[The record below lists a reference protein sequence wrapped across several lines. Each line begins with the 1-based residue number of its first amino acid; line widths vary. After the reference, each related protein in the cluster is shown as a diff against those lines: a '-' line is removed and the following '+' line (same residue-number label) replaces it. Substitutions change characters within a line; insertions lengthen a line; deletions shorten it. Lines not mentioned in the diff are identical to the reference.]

1 MWMRPSVRVG
11 QPTPRLCILVSVVH
25 LEVFVSTLAAP
36 PTSTADVVRQ
46 PAEIRCAA
54 ELAALRA
61 ADRGPRPQG
70 WLLSPKAV
78 ETFVLGSREPLRDAR
93 GAAIQITPKFVGD
106 RRLVQVAIATLAS
119 DRALM
124 LAGEPGTAKS
134 WLSEHL
140 AAAISGTSLLVVQGT
155 AGTTEE
161 QVKYSWNYAL
171 LIAEGP
177 SRRALVESPV
187 LRGMQQGQLVR
198 LEELTRCAA
207 EVQDALIS
215 VLSEKQVAI
224 PELDEVVPARRG
236 FSVIATAN
244 TRDRGVNDMSSA
256 LKRRFNFVTIP
267 VVADLEQE
275 AAIVERR
282 STELLAD
289 LGVPAQVPR
298 DLVKLLAT
306 VFSELRRGQTV
317 DGKAK
322 VKSPSTV
329 LSTAEL
335 ISVVADGALIGSF
348 FGQGGQGQ
356 PTVHDCFSALVGT
369 VAKEN
374 QADLAVLQE
383 YLETV
388 AKGRS
393 ERLWRELY
401 RAGQDVLG
409 G

>member
-1 MWMRPSVRVG
+1 MG
-11 QPTPRLCILVSVVH
+11 TEII
-25 LEVFVSTLAAP
+25 
-36 PTSTADVVRQ
+36 RQ
-46 PAEIRCAA
+46 PAEVRCAQ
-54 ELAALRA
+54 ELAVLKEH
-61 ADRGPRPQG
+61 DRWNRPPG
-70 WLLSPKAV
+70 WELSPRMV
-78 ETFVLGSREPLRDAR
+78 EAFIMGSKELGVA
-93 GAAIQITPKFVGD
+93 PKFVGD

-119 DRALM
+119 DRGLM
-124 LAGEPGTAKS
+124 LVGEPGTAKS

-140 AAAISGTSLLVVQGT
+140 AAAISGSSQYIVQGT

-177 SRRALVESPV
+177 SRKALVESPV
-187 LRGMQQGQLVR
+187 LRGMQGGKVVR
-198 LEELTRCAA
+198 FEELTRCAA

-215 VLSEKQVAI
+215 ILSEKQVAI

-236 FSVIATAN
+236 FALIGTAN
-244 TRDRGVNDMSSA
+244 TRDRGVNEMSSA

-267 VVADLEQE
+267 VIADVDQE
-275 AAIVERR
+275 VAIVEQR
-282 STELLAD
+282 SHELLGD
-289 LGVPAQVPR
+289 LGAGARVKR
-298 DLVKLLAT
+298 DLIELLT
-306 VFSELRRGQTV
+306 HVFAELRRGQTL

-335 ISVVADGALIGSF
+335 ISVVANAGLMGSF
-348 FGQGGQGQ
+348 FGSGSA
-356 PTVHDCFSALVGT
+356 TVRDAVSGLTGA

-374 QADLAVLQE
+374 AADLAVIQE

-388 AKGRS
+388 VKARKDG
-393 ERLWRELY
+393 LWKEFY
-401 RAGQDVLG
+401 SAGKDLLG

>member
-1 MWMRPSVRVG
+1 MTVSSA
-11 QPTPRLCILVSVVH
+11 PRS
-25 LEVFVSTLAAP
+25 S
-36 PTSTADVVRQ
+36 SGDVVRL
-46 PAEIRCAA
+46 PAEIRCAV

-61 ADRGPRPQG
+61 ADRGPKPPG
-70 WLLSPKAV
+70 WQLSPRAV
-78 ETFVLGSREPLRDAR
+78 ETFILGSRERVR
-93 GAAIQITPKFVGD
+93 GEDGSPVEITPKFVGD
-106 RRLVQVAIATLAS
+106 RRLIQVAIATLAS

-187 LRGMQQGQLVR
+187 LRGMQQGQVVR
-198 LEELTRCAA
+198 IEELTRCAA

-215 VLSEKQVAI
+215 VLSEKQVAV
-224 PELDEVVPARRG
+224 PELNEVVSARRG
-236 FSVIATAN
+236 FAVIATAN

-282 STELLAD
+282 SAELLAD
-289 LGVPAQVPR
+289 LGVPAAVPR
-298 DLVKLLAT
+298 DVVKLLAT
-306 VFSELRRGQTV
+306 VFSELRRGQTI

-335 ISVVADGALIGSF
+335 ISVVADGALMGSF
-348 FGQGGQGQ
+348 FGAGGQGQ
-356 PTVHDCFSALVGT
+356 PTVRDCVGALVGT

-374 QADLAVLQE
+374 QADLAILQE

-388 AKGRS
+388 AKPRS

-401 RAGQDVLG
+401 QAGRELLG
-409 G
+409 E

>member
-1 MWMRPSVRVG
+1 VSTSAAPRPSSG
-11 QPTPRLCILVSVVH
+11 
-25 LEVFVSTLAAP
+25 E
-36 PTSTADVVRQ
+36 VVRQ
-46 PAEIRCAA
+46 PAEVRCAV

-61 ADRGPRPQG
+61 ADQGMPPPG
-70 WLLSPKAV
+70 WLLSPRAV
-78 ETFVLGSREPLRDAR
+78 ETFVLGSREPVRDAS
-93 GAAIQITPKFVGD
+93 GASVQITPKFVGD

-177 SRRALVESPV
+177 SRRALVESPI
-187 LRGMQQGQLVR
+187 LRGMQQGQVVR
-198 LEELTRCAA
+198 IEELTRCAA

-215 VLSEKQVAI
+215 VLSEKQVAV

-236 FSVIATAN
+236 FAVIATAN

-275 AAIVERR
+275 TAIVERR

-289 LGVPAQVPR
+289 LGVPVQVPR

-348 FGQGGQGQ
+348 FGQGQ
-356 PTVHDCFSALVGT
+356 PTVQDCFGALVGT

-374 QADLAVLQE
+374 QANLGVLQE

-393 ERLWRELY
+393 ERVWRDLY
-401 RAGQDVLG
+401 RAGHDLLG
-409 G
+409 N

>member
-1 MWMRPSVRVG
+1 MIEG
-11 QPTPRLCILVSVVH
+11 
-25 LEVFVSTLAAP
+25 
-36 PTSTADVVRQ
+36 ADSQLGAIRQ
-46 PAEIRCAA
+46 VAEIRCAD

-61 ADRGPRPQG
+61 ADTWSRPPG
-70 WLLSPKAV
+70 WQLSPRMV
-78 ETFVLGSREPLRDAR
+78 EAFIMGSDRARPIPGLGSTT
-93 GAAIQITPKFVGD
+93 ITPKFVGD

-140 AAAISGTSLLVVQGT
+140 AAAISGTSQLVVQGT

-161 QVKYSWNYAL
+161 QIKYSWNYAL

-177 SRRALVESPV
+177 SHRALVESAI
-187 LRGMQQGQLVR
+187 LRGMQQGLVVR
-198 LEELTRCAA
+198 FEEMTRCAA

-224 PELDEVVPARRG
+224 PELSEIVSAQRG
-236 FSVIATAN
+236 FAIIATAN
-244 TRDRGVNDMSSA
+244 TRDRGVNEMSSA

-267 VVADLEQE
+267 VVADVEQE
-275 AAIVERR
+275 AAIVAQR
-282 STELLAD
+282 SAELLRD
-289 LGVPAQVPR
+289 LAVDAQLPR
-298 DLVKLLAT
+298 DLVTLLTT
-306 VFSELRRGQTV
+306 VFAELRRGQTL

-335 ISVVADGALIGSF
+335 ISVMTNGALMGAF
-348 FGQGGQGQ
+348 FGEGRASI
-356 PTVHDCFSALVGT
+356 PSCVDSLVGA
-369 VAKEN
+369 VVKEN
-374 QADLAVLQE
+374 TADVAVLDE

-388 AKGRS
+388 VKQRRDAP
-393 ERLWRELY
+393 WRELY
-401 RAGQDVLG
+401 SAGKAALG
-409 G
+409 S